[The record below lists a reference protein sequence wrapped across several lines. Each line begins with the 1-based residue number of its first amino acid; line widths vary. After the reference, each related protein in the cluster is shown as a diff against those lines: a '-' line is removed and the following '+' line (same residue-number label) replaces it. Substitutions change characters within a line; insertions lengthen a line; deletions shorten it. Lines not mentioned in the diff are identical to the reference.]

1 MSNRIDTEPEG
12 FPRPPLG
19 PRMRTET
26 PAPPID
32 PSPGVRIA
40 QQVREGLTDLAGLAL
55 LGYLATRQLIPGT
68 WAVIAMLALLV
79 PAPVLL
85 RLAKVLEARYGRGV
99 ASAAV
104 LVAASSAYATIKQGA
119 VVVTGAAVAIGACS

>member
-1 MSNRIDTEPEG
+1 MSTRTDTEPEG
-12 FPRPPLG
+12 LPRPPRAPKG
-19 PRMRTET
+19 PQTEL
-26 PAPPID
+26 PQPLD
-32 PSPGVRIA
+32 PSPGVRLA
-40 QQVREGLTDLAGLAL
+40 GVVREGLTDLAGLAL

-68 WAVIAMLALLV
+68 WAVVAMLALLV

-104 LVAASSAYATIKQGA
+104 LVAASSAYATVKQGA
-119 VVVTGAAVAIGACS
+119 VLVAGAAVAIGACS